1 MLLINKKKCIFTKK
15 KLMEDN
21 IDRYDELSLKLLKIG
36 DALIMEGEIKQDY
49 TISSVG
55 NFIIFIS
62 SLIYD
67 EDGIHLFSEMCS
79 MIAAKKM
86 MDESEIL
93 NLLSGLTFS
102 ELETLIKTLKD
113 RNK

>member
-1 MLLINKKKCIFTKK
+1 
-15 KLMEDN
+15 ME
-21 IDRYDELSLKLLKIG
+21 RYDELSIKLLKIG
-36 DALIMEGEIKQDY
+36 EALIMEGEDKQDY
-49 TISSVG
+49 VISTIG

-67 EDGIHLFSEMCS
+67 ENDMHVFSEMCS

-86 MDESEIL
+86 MEESEIMG
-93 NLLSGLTFS
+93 LLGDLSFS
-102 ELETLIKTLKD
+102 ELEKLIKTLKD

>member
-1 MLLINKKKCIFTKK
+1 
-15 KLMEDN
+15 MEDN
-21 IDRYDELSLKLLKIG
+21 MERYDELSIKLLKIG
-36 DALIMEGEIKQDY
+36 EALIMEGEDKQDY
-49 TISSVG
+49 VISTIG

-67 EDGIHLFSEMCS
+67 ENDMHIFSEMCS

-86 MDESEIL
+86 MEESEIMG
-93 NLLSGLTFS
+93 LLGDLSFS
-102 ELETLIKTLKD
+102 ELEKLIKILKD

>member
-1 MLLINKKKCIFTKK
+1 
-15 KLMEDN
+15 MEDN

-36 DALIMEGEIKQDY
+36 DALIMEGESKQDY
-49 TISSVG
+49 IISNIG

-67 EDGIHLFSEMCS
+67 ENNIHLFSEMCG

-86 MDESEIL
+86 MDENEIMGLL
-93 NLLSGLTFS
+93 NDLTFS
-102 ELETLIKTLKD
+102 ELETLIKTLKN
-113 RNK
+113 RGK

>member
-1 MLLINKKKCIFTKK
+1 
-15 KLMEDN
+15 ME
-21 IDRYDELSLKLLKIG
+21 RYDELSIKLLKIG
-36 DALIMEGEIKQDY
+36 EALIMEGEDKQDY
-49 TISSVG
+49 VISTIG

-67 EDGIHLFSEMCS
+67 ENDMHIFSEMCS

-86 MDESEIL
+86 MEESEIMG
-93 NLLSGLTFS
+93 LLGDLSFS
-102 ELETLIKTLKD
+102 ELEKLIKILKD

>member
-1 MLLINKKKCIFTKK
+1 
-15 KLMEDN
+15 MEDN

-36 DALIMEGEIKQDY
+36 DALIMEGESKQDY
-49 TISSVG
+49 IISNIG

-67 EDGIHLFSEMCS
+67 ENNIHLFSEICG

-86 MDESEIL
+86 MDENEIMGLL
-93 NLLSGLTFS
+93 NDLTFS
-102 ELETLIKTLKD
+102 ELETLIKTLKN
-113 RNK
+113 RGK

>member
-1 MLLINKKKCIFTKK
+1 
-15 KLMEDN
+15 ME
-21 IDRYDELSLKLLKIG
+21 RYDELSIKLLKIG
-36 DALIMEGEIKQDY
+36 EALIMEGEDKQDY
-49 TISSVG
+49 VISTIG

-67 EDGIHLFSEMCS
+67 ENDMHVFSEMCS

-86 MDESEIL
+86 MEESEIMG
-93 NLLSGLTFS
+93 LLGDLSFS
-102 ELETLIKTLKD
+102 ELEKLIKILKD

>member
-1 MLLINKKKCIFTKK
+1 
-15 KLMEDN
+15 MEEN

-36 DALIMEGEIKQDY
+36 EALIMEGEDKKDY
-49 TISSVG
+49 VISNIG

-67 EDGIHLFSEMCS
+67 EDDIHLFSEMCS

-86 MDESEIL
+86 MDENEIMG
-93 NLLSGLTFS
+93 LLGDLSFS
-102 ELETLIKTLKD
+102 ELEELIKTLKN
-113 RNK
+113 RGK

>member
-1 MLLINKKKCIFTKK
+1 
-15 KLMEDN
+15 MEDN
-21 IDRYDELSLKLLKIG
+21 MERYDELSIKLLKIG
-36 DALIMEGEIKQDY
+36 EALIMEGEDKQDY
-49 TISSVG
+49 VISTIG

-67 EDGIHLFSEMCS
+67 ENDMHVFSEMCS

-86 MDESEIL
+86 MEESEIMG
-93 NLLSGLTFS
+93 LLGDLSFS
-102 ELETLIKTLKD
+102 ELEKLIKTLKD

>member
-1 MLLINKKKCIFTKK
+1 
-15 KLMEDN
+15 MEDN
-21 IDRYDELSLKLLKIG
+21 MERYDELSIKLLKIG
-36 DALIMEGEIKQDY
+36 EALIMEGEDKQDY
-49 TISSVG
+49 VISTIG

-67 EDGIHLFSEMCS
+67 ENDMHVFSEMCS

-86 MDESEIL
+86 MEESEIMG
-93 NLLSGLTFS
+93 LLGDLSFS
-102 ELETLIKTLKD
+102 ELEKLIKILKD

>member
-1 MLLINKKKCIFTKK
+1 
-15 KLMEDN
+15 MEDN
-21 IDRYDELSLKLLKIG
+21 MERYDELSIKLLNIG
-36 DALIMEGEIKQDY
+36 EALIMEGEDKQDY
-49 TISSVG
+49 VISTIG

-67 EDGIHLFSEMCS
+67 ENDMHVFSEMCS

-86 MDESEIL
+86 MEESEIMG
-93 NLLSGLTFS
+93 LLGDLSFS

>member
-1 MLLINKKKCIFTKK
+1 
-15 KLMEDN
+15 MEDN
-21 IDRYDELSLKLLKIG
+21 MERYDELSIKLLKIG
-36 DALIMEGEIKQDY
+36 EALIMEGEDKQDY
-49 TISSVG
+49 VISTIG

-67 EDGIHLFSEMCS
+67 ENDMHVFSEMCS

-86 MDESEIL
+86 MEESEIMG
-93 NLLSGLTFS
+93 LLGDLSFS

>member
-1 MLLINKKKCIFTKK
+1 
-15 KLMEDN
+15 ME
-21 IDRYDELSLKLLKIG
+21 RYDELSIKLLKIG
-36 DALIMEGEIKQDY
+36 EALIMEGEDKQDY
-49 TISSVG
+49 VISTIG

-67 EDGIHLFSEMCS
+67 ENDMHVFSEMCS

-86 MDESEIL
+86 MEESEIMG
-93 NLLSGLTFS
+93 LLGDLSFS